1 MRRFGVYGGKYMQKQ
16 DNFIP
21 NCCKCSWSYSN
32 TYDKCCDENMTD
44 DEITNYNLCFFAQ
57 WDKPCKICRNKNHS
71 SDLCS
76 SCIWEGKC

>member
-1 MRRFGVYGGKYMQKQ
+1 MQKQ

-21 NCCKCSWSYSN
+21 NCSKCSWSYSD

-44 DEITNYNLCFFAQ
+44 DEITDHSLCFFAQ
-57 WDKPCKICRNKNHS
+57 WGKPCKICRNKNHS

-76 SCIWEGKC
+76 NGLREGKC